1 MKQILKWTA
10 ITGAGLIVI
19 IIAALLLIPMFVDV
33 AKFKPLIEERVSK
46 STGRPF
52 AVGDDVKLTLFPW
65 AGLTFSDLQLG
76 NPPEFAEKDFLAIK
90 SLEIRLKLLPL
101 VFRDIQVQRFIL
113 NEPRI
118 VLIKSRQG
126 RGNWNMG
133 PQEAS
138 PKSGPSGIQ
147 KSDTF
152 ELPVKALAIG
162 DFVIIKGSVTW
173 IDHINGF
180 RKSGTGID
188 FRLKDVSLD
197 QPFPLDTADPKA
209 LNRLSLVARL
219 KADQKSVVVTDGK
232 LRLDDSTV
240 NMKLK
245 ILNFDQPDL
254 TFDLTLDKIDADR
267 YLPPKSGDQGP
278 EGRSSAAKLKGSS
291 TRDAPS
297 SAPAANPWTTL
308 YVPLKE
314 VSRMM

>member
-1 MKQILKWTA
+1 
-10 ITGAGLIVI
+10 
-19 IIAALLLIPMFVDV
+19 
-33 AKFKPLIEERVSK
+33 
-46 STGRPF
+46 
-52 AVGDDVKLTLFPW
+52 
-65 AGLTFSDLQLG
+65 
-76 NPPEFAEKDFLAIK
+76 
-90 SLEIRLKLLPL
+90 
-101 VFRDIQVQRFIL
+101 
-113 NEPRI
+113 
-118 VLIKSRQG
+118 
-126 RGNWNMG
+126 MG

-162 DFVIIKGSVTW
+162 DFVIIKDSVTW

-245 ILNFDQPDL
+245 IVNFDKPDL

-267 YLPPKSGDQGP
+267 YLPHFVIAVARADRDRRWVIRATIDSHIFNSLVKTVRIGKTGEAYLLDAQGVFQTERRSG
-278 EGRSSAAKLKGSS
+278 GSLPRRYCNLDARLNRYAGTS
-291 TRDAPS
+291 TCVR
-297 SAPAANPWTTL
+297 
-308 YVPLKE
+308 
-314 VSRMM
+314 